1 MITYRLSGIENSLST
16 IQTEIC
22 SRLEVEV
29 EKVKY
34 VIKAQ
39 QMQIEAEERKIKDKN
54 IIAHNVSETN
64 LSTATEKLKED
75 FEVRFLYRSRDLDIK
90 ENDIGP
96 LRRLGRTNSD
106 KIWPLK
112 IELKNVDSKFKIP

>member
-1 MITYRLSGIENSLST
+1 
-16 IQTEIC
+16 
-22 SRLEVEV
+22 
-29 EKVKY
+29 
-34 VIKAQ
+34 
-39 QMQIEAEERKIKDKN
+39 MQIEAEERKIKDKN

-75 FEVRFLYRSRDLDIK
+75 FEVRFLYRSRDLDII

-106 KIWPLK
+106 KIRPLK
-112 IELKNVDSKFKIP
+112 IELKNVESKF